1 MTFIE
6 AIKSFFKNYTKFS
19 GRASRSE
26 FWYAQLFMF
35 IVSSVIDALFPVHT
49 TKHYGIDRPQYSG
62 LAQVWDLVTLVPSLA
77 IGWRRLHD
85 VNRSG
90 HYYWWMLLPIVGWI
104 MVLVQHIKC
113 GTDGANRFGEPVVP
127 SASL

>member
-1 MTFIE
+1 MTFVE
-6 AIKSFFKNYTKFS
+6 SIKSFFKNYTKFS

-26 FWYAQLFMF
+26 FWYAQLFVF
-35 IVSSVIDALFPVHT
+35 IVGSAIDAAFPAHM
-49 TKHYGIDRPQYSG
+49 TKQYGFEWPQYSALQAIWNWG
-62 LAQVWDLVTLVPSLA
+62 TLVPSLA

-90 HYYWWMLLPIVGWI
+90 HYYWWLLLPVIGWI
-104 MVLVQHIKC
+104 LVLVQHIKR

-127 SASL
+127 SISL